1 MAAEELGLLLN
12 GNRFLGDQTNMI
24 PNRSGSAPPSMEG
37 SFAAI
42 GNLLAKQNSSLNSSS
57 SSLSNALGIMNPRSN
72 CVLIQPILLTIAL
85 INWRSNSLDDSDN
98 GSLNLSRNSLSTQN
112 SIELSVGQNSALLV
126 GRHKSLVDL
135 IQEDFPHTSS
145 PVYNQSHSSSTA
157 TSEEPIDHDVLAVS
171 LDVSSVNISEVPEST
186 DVCVDASTVDGN
198 NVALISNNDPLATSF
213 SSLPCPDDTQISPT
227 RQLDDTSTKKSGL
240 EDDSSVSAVPQSDVS
255 KMDLRMRKKQ
265 EEQQHI
271 MGESCYNTIHL
282 LNKVPCIKFREFWL
296 KQFRWE

>member
-72 CVLIQPILLTIAL
+72 C
-85 INWRSNSLDDSDN
+85 
-98 GSLNLSRNSLSTQN
+98 
-112 SIELSVGQNSALLV
+112 
-126 GRHKSLVDL
+126 
-135 IQEDFPHTSS
+135 EDFPHTPS

-171 LDVSSVNISEVPEST
+171 LDVSSVNISKVPEST